1 MTPRTSGVAVLAGFL
16 AICAP
21 TAALAETAEVG
32 LLTRFGEYFLVGG
45 GLTNYLDHTVKD
57 RADTGYSWEARAG
70 FGSRFFV
77 GGELA
82 YVGSTRTVTGFG
94 RSLVAQGL
102 ESDLRVQYPYETGKW
117 LIEPFALVGVGWSH
131 FSINTA
137 SKAARN
143 DADDV
148 LVMPVG
154 GGVMVGYERLLL
166 DLRFSYRQTFS
177 ENLVSRDDGSAAS
190 LKSWAVTAS
199 LGVEF

>member
-1 MTPRTSGVAVLAGFL
+1 MTARYSGVAVLAAFL

-21 TAALAETAEVG
+21 TTTLAETGEGG
-32 LLTRFGEYFLVGG
+32 LLTRFGEYFMVGG
-45 GLTNYLDHTVKD
+45 GLTNYLDHAVKD

-70 FGSRFFV
+70 FGSRFFA

-94 RSLVAQGL
+94 SSLVAQGL

-131 FSINTA
+131 FSITNP
-137 SKAARN
+137 SKGARN
-143 DADDV
+143 DTDDV
-148 LVMPVG
+148 LLMPVG

-166 DLRFSYRQTFS
+166 DVRFTYRQTFS

-190 LKSWAVTAS
+190 LKSWAVTGS
-199 LGVEF
+199 IGVEF